1 MLNQRKFSVESLT
14 SGEYLVIT
22 QEDLDKMKRN
32 FAAPSRIFWKRMIEQ
47 FYLLLTYNCQCVT
60 NFEAKMRDP
69 KFLQNLQQHRTPK
82 NYMKESARR
91 LNQFTTE
98 MRTQKKENQS
108 DSGIKWSDDS
118 EDDNSAEQI
127 KKPIALHFTMAP
139 CHQ

>member
-14 SGEYLVIT
+14 SGEYLVIA

-32 FAAPSRIFWKRMIEQ
+32 FIAPSRIFWKRMIEQ

-69 KFLQNLQQHRTPK
+69 KFLQQLQQHRSPK

-98 MRTQKKENQS
+98 MRTQNEIQS
-108 DSGIKWSDDS
+108 ESGIKWSDS
-118 EDDNSAEQI
+118 EEENSAEI
-127 KKPIALHFTMAP
+127 VRKPLALHITMAP
-139 CHQ
+139 CQQ

>member
-14 SGEYLVIT
+14 SGEYLVIA

-32 FAAPSRIFWKRMIEQ
+32 FIAPSRIFWKRMIEQ

-69 KFLQNLQQHRTPK
+69 KFLQHLAQHRSPK

-98 MRTQKKENQS
+98 MRTKNEIQEE
-108 DSGIKWSDDS
+108 SGIKWSDDS
-118 EDDNSAEQI
+118 EDENSAEKV
-127 KKPIALHFTMAP
+127 KKPLA
-139 CHQ
+139 